1 MPKDAK
7 TRVKVRQVKKA
18 SSQLHQLVDSLL
30 PYSVL
35 SSRILINP
43 TIIPDIIEMAKK
55 GRLLALERKSEYL
68 EVWNTGGRADLQ
80 WDPASTKPQCPP
92 GSLSIIA

>member
-18 SSQLHQLVDSLL
+18 SSQLLDSLL

-55 GRLLALERKSEYL
+55 GRL
-68 EVWNTGGRADLQ
+68 
-80 WDPASTKPQCPP
+80 
-92 GSLSIIA
+92 